1 MTNMEIGF
9 ATIYFYP
16 AENTYLCT
24 EAYYVFEARL
34 REYFKKHTLHT
45 VNTFFQHFEFHPHID
60 FVIRYMKIYE
70 IKYHHNGCTMKVSS
84 ADLQFIE
91 WLKSLLEERYGSGDG
106 HSEIKMAYLLADDLS
121 KTFIAGNQE
130 GFGAGQI
137 YRVFEPMGYTSDM
150 SECELYE
157 QLKDLCNVMNFP
169 KPDTIQ
175 TAIFLVESYQN
186 IFFKEEEERYL
197 CFPYKEQIS

>member
-1 MTNMEIGF
+1 MKTGF

-34 REYFKKHTLHT
+34 REYFEKRTLHT
-45 VNTFFQHFEFHPHID
+45 VNTFFQHFEFHPHVN
-60 FVIRYMKIYE
+60 FIRYMKIYE

-121 KTFIAGNQE
+121 ETFIAGNQE

-137 YRVFEPMGYTSDM
+137 YRVFEPMGCTSDM
-150 SECELYE
+150 TEDELYD
-157 QLKDLCNVMNFP
+157 QLEPLICNVMELP
-169 KPDTIQ
+169 KPYSIQ
-175 TAIFLVESYQN
+175 TAIFLVESYQKL
-186 IFFKEEEERYL
+186 IFAEEDEDERYL
-197 CFPYKEQIS
+197 CFPYKEQTLY